1 MTVDTTASALAPK
14 TTSDHPVGGGHETG
28 PGMCNG
34 ATGHYTC
41 EIWVLYTQDFHS
53 HAEMVL

>member
-14 TTSDHPVGGGHETG
+14 TTSDHPVGGGHEAG

-34 ATGHYTC
+34 ATGHK
-41 EIWVLYTQDFHS
+41 
-53 HAEMVL
+53 

>member
-28 PGMCNG
+28 CVMEQLDTNERFKFGS
-34 ATGHYTC
+34 Y
-41 EIWVLYTQDFHS
+41 ILKIFRS